1 MKEGWTYKKLGE
13 IYPIIMG
20 KTPPR
25 NITRFW
31 DTNKESHNLWVSIAD
46 LSKNEGKN
54 IYDTKEY
61 ITDEATKNITK
72 IPKGSLLVSFKLT
85 LGKMAFAGTDLY
97 TNEAIMSLNG
107 NKDYNLRFL
116 YYYFSSLDWGNL
128 AVGNEKV
135 KGKTLNKKSL
145 AEIPIVI
152 LSLEEQQTIVEKL
165 DSAFT
170 KIDAL
175 KKNAEKNLENAR
187 ALFQKVLAEEM
198 TPKEGW
204 EDKSLKE
211 LTSEIGDGL
220 HGTPN
225 YSDDGNYFFVNGNN
239 LENGFIEIKENTKR
253 VSFGEFEKYK
263 LNLNSSTVFLS
274 INGTI
279 GKTAFYNG
287 EPIILGKSACYINV
301 LPTLLKEFL
310 RYYLISDGFMN
321 YAKRNSRQATITNLG
336 LKEIRNMPIFSPS
349 LSEQQAIVEKLDA
362 LSEKVRQLEENQ
374 KKVIAECDN
383 LKQAILKET
392 FE

>member
-128 AVGNEKV
+128 AAGNEKV

-211 LTSEIGDGL
+211 LTSAIGDGL

-225 YSDDGNYFFVNGNN
+225 YSDDGNYFFVI
-239 LENGFIEIKENTKR
+239 GF
-253 VSFGEFEKYK
+253 S
-263 LNLNSSTVFLS
+263 
-274 INGTI
+274 
-279 GKTAFYNG
+279 AFHQRNQCFHQ
-287 EPIILGKSACYINV
+287 PI
-301 LPTLLKEFL
+301 
-310 RYYLISDGFMN
+310 
-321 YAKRNSRQATITNLG
+321 
-336 LKEIRNMPIFSPS
+336 
-349 LSEQQAIVEKLDA
+349 
-362 LSEKVRQLEENQ
+362 
-374 KKVIAECDN
+374 
-383 LKQAILKET
+383 
-392 FE
+392 